1 MSNGHPTREEDF
13 DLYAL
18 GALDGDEKRAF
29 ESHVTTCA
37 PCSEKLSAAQGRM
50 ALLAL
55 AAPQVRPSPGVKEQ
69 LMRQIVGSSTGRGGT
84 LRVMPAKEPSTF
96 AGWMWAL
103 VPLAGGFAVALVFL
117 WLHTLQLDAQIDA
130 LNAREQEQEREIAQ
144 ERSVI
149 DMLGAK
155 DTVVVSLAEQKQQP
169 QGTARVLYNAKRGLL
184 VYNGALPEA
193 PPDKSYQLWLVP
205 TTGAPISAGVF
216 ETTEGGA
223 NRIVA
228 SVPPGTQAKAFA
240 VTLEPRGGKPAPTGP
255 FVLLGPVS

>member
-18 GALDGDEKRAF
+18 GALEGEEKQAI
-29 ESHVTTCA
+29 ETHVATCA
-37 PCSEKLSAAQGRM
+37 SCSEKLAEAQGRM
-50 ALLAL
+50 ALLGLGATE
-55 AAPQVRPSPGVKEQ
+55 VRPSPGVKEQ

-84 LRVMPAKEPSTF
+84 FAVMPKKQPSMF
-96 AGWMWAL
+96 AGWLWAL

-117 WLHTLQLDAQIDA
+117 ALHTLQLDSQIGALQSEVQRENAQIAED
-130 LNAREQEQEREIAQ
+130 
-144 ERSVI
+144 RSVI

-169 QGTARVLYNAKRGLL
+169 LGTARVLYNAKRGLL
-184 VYNGALPEA
+184 VYNGTLPPP

-205 TTGAPISAGVF
+205 ANGAPISAGVF
-216 ETTEGGA
+216 ESENGGA
-223 NRIVA
+223 DRITA
-228 SVPPGTQAKAFA
+228 KVPEGTVAKAFA
-240 VTLEPRGGKPAPTGP
+240 VTLEPRGGKPQPTGP

>member
-1 MSNGHPTREEDF
+1 MRNGHPFREEDF

-18 GALDGDEKRAF
+18 GALEGEDKRAF
-29 ESHVTTCA
+29 EAHVDTCEECTQQLGEA
-37 PCSEKLSAAQGRM
+37 YGRIAM
-50 ALLAL
+50 IGL
-55 AAPQVRPSPGVKEQ
+55 AAPQAYPSRGVKEQ
-69 LMRQIVGSSTGRGGT
+69 LMRQIVGTSTGRGGT
-84 LRVMPAKEPSTF
+84 FAVMPSKRPSSF

-130 LNAREQEQEREIAQ
+130 LKAREQEQERVIAQ

-155 DTVVVSLAEQKQQP
+155 DTVVVSLGEQKQQP
-169 QGTARVLYNAKRGLL
+169 QGAARVVYNAKRGLL
-184 VYNGALPEA
+184 VYNGALPDA

-228 SVPPGTQAKAFA
+228 NVPPGTQAKAFA

>member
-1 MSNGHPTREEDF
+1 MTNGHPFREEDF

-18 GALDGDEKRAF
+18 GALEGEEKRAL
-29 ESHVTTCA
+29 EAHVDGCEACA
-37 PCSEKLSAAQGRM
+37 EQLGKAYGRI
-50 ALLAL
+50 ALVGL
-55 AAPQVRPSPGVKEQ
+55 AAPEVRPSPGVKEQ
-69 LMRQIVGSSTGRGGT
+69 LMRQVVATSTGRGGT
-84 LRVMPAKEPSTF
+84 FAVIPSKKPGVLS
-96 AGWMWAL
+96 GWMWAL

-117 WLHTLQLDAQIDA
+117 WLHTLQLDSQIDA
-130 LNAREQEQEREIAQ
+130 LKAREQEQEREIAQ

-169 QGTARVLYNAKRGLL
+169 QGTARVLYNARRGLL
-184 VYNGALPEA
+184 VYNGALPGA

-205 TTGAPISAGVF
+205 TSGAPISAGVF
-216 ETTEGGA
+216 ETTQAGA
-223 NRIVA
+223 NRIIA
-228 SVPPGTQAKAFA
+228 NVPPGTQAKAFA